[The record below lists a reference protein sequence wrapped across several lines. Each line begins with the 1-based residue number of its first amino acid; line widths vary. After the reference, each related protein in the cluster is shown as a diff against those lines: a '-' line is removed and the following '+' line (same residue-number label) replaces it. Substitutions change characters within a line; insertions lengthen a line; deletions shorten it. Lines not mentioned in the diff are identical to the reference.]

1 MSDRR
6 RRVLSVL
13 GSALFFVLAPGTF
26 GVYVPYRLT
35 GWQVQTPLVPVPG
48 IRALGAV
55 LIAAGAASVVES
67 FLRFAI
73 VGLGTPAPVAP
84 PKHLVVS
91 GQYRF
96 VRNPMYVALV
106 AMVIGQALL
115 FGSSHLLIYA
125 AIVWAIVHFWV
136 LVYEEPNLAGRFGE
150 SYAEYRRHV
159 RRWWPRL
166 RPWTP

>member
-1 MSDRR
+1 MF
-6 RRVLSVL
+6 SVL
-13 GSALFFVLAPGTF
+13 GSLLFLVLAPGTF

-35 GWQVQTPLVPVPG
+35 GWRVQSPLAPG

-55 LIAAGAASVVES
+55 LIALGAAGVVES

-91 GQYRF
+91 GLYRF
-96 VRNPMYVALV
+96 VRNPMYVAVL
-106 AMVIGQALL
+106 AMVTGQALL
-115 FGSSHLLIYA
+115 FGTWHLLVYA
-125 AIVWAIVHFWV
+125 AIFWAIVHFWV

-166 RPWTP
+166 RPWTG

>member
-1 MSDRR
+1 VSDRR
-6 RRVLSVL
+6 RRLLSVL
-13 GSALFFVLAPGTF
+13 GSLLFLVLAPGTF
-26 GVYVPYRLT
+26 GVYGPYRLT
-35 GWQVQTPLVPVPG
+35 GWRMQPALLPVPG
-48 IRALGAV
+48 IRALGGV
-55 LIAAGAASVVES
+55 LIALGAASVLES

-96 VRNPMYVALV
+96 VRNPMYVALL
-106 AMVIGQALL
+106 AMIIGQALL
-115 FGSSHLLIYA
+115 FGSRHLLLYA
-125 AIVWAIVHFWV
+125 AIFWGIVHFWV
-136 LVYEEPNLAGRFGE
+136 LAYEEPKLTATFGD

-166 RPWTP
+166 QPWTG